1 MKELSDVERDLIR
14 AAKAG
19 VKILSN
25 SESIPADRAIEM
37 SRVIA
42 GLAAVKADLELIR
55 SMAVIDEQR
64 IFSRL
69 LKTAEA
75 RSMEERFSYTKGQDD
90 VLKIKEYVAHIEA
103 KHSECRSLMAA
114 FKHGVMTFRGM
125 MGMKE

>member
-1 MKELSDVERDLIR
+1 MKDLADVEKDLIR

-19 VKILSN
+19 VKALSN
-25 SESIPADRAIEM
+25 SESKPADRAIEM
-37 SRVIA
+37 SKVIA

-55 SMAVIDEQR
+55 SMAMIDEQR

-90 VLKIKEYVAHIEA
+90 VLKIKEYIAIVES